1 MKMYAVMVIC
11 MFCFLGCGG
20 GGGGSGS
27 GSVDN
32 PVSGGD
38 GGGSV
43 DTPVEKKLVSISVVP
58 ADNVLAVGLQKQF
71 TATGTY
77 SDGEEKDLTAVVT
90 WKSSDS
96 SVATVSNDA
105 GSKGLVN
112 VLATSAQRVVV
123 TATLDTVSGT
133 THLTVPVIKLDAIA
147 VTPANPT
154 LAAGTTLDLKATG
167 TYSDGTT
174 SDITG
179 TVQWKS
185 AEASVATVAAPGKV
199 TGVAVGTSLVSA
211 TLGTVTGSTA
221 LTVTSAA
228 LQSVSIAAN
237 STSLAAGTKQ
247 QFTATGLFS
256 DGSSQVLTTAVTWIS
271 STPSVA
277 TITPDGMATAVAVG
291 TATISAVY
299 QNVSYD
305 TVLTI
310 TGATLQSI
318 AITPGLTELAAGS
331 TRQMNVIATYSDS
344 STQNVSLSATWST
357 SAPAIAA
364 ISQDGI
370 LMAMDAGSASITA
383 TFAGLS
389 ASRNVTVTPAV
400 VSGRWIGTYR
410 ILAEPP
416 PKDPS
421 QIGTYSFSFD
431 FTQNGSDITG
441 TTTLRGIANGELTGK
456 IIGRRIEFKFTY
468 LSPIS
473 SVLMENLGSLE
484 ITDAAMIGSVM
495 ENYLTGF
502 NCSYYFSVTKQP

>member
-32 PVSGGD
+32 PVSGGG

-77 SDGEEKDLTAVVT
+77 SDGEEKDLTAEVI

-96 SVATVSNDA
+96 RVATVSNDA

-123 TATLDTVSGT
+123 TATLDAVSGT
-133 THLTVPVIKLDAIA
+133 THLTVPVIELVTIA

-154 LAAGTTLDLKATG
+154 LAAGTSVDLTATG

-179 TVQWKS
+179 AVQWKS
-185 AEASVATVAAPGKV
+185 AEIPVATVAATGRV
-199 TGVAVGTSLVSA
+199 SGVAVGISLVSA
-211 TLGTVTGSTA
+211 TMGTVTGSTT

-247 QFTATGLFS
+247 QLTATGLFS

-299 QNVSYD
+299 QNVTYD

-318 AITPGLTELAAGS
+318 AITPGLTDLAAGS

-344 STQNVSLSATWST
+344 STQNISSSATWST

-383 TFAGLS
+383 AFAGFS
-389 ASRNVTVTPAV
+389 ASRNITVTPAV
-400 VSGRWIGTYR
+400 VSGRWIGTYT
-410 ILAEPP
+410 INAEPP

-421 QIGTYSFSFD
+421 QIGTYSFIFD

-456 IIGRRIEFKFTY
+456 IIGRRIEFRFTY

-484 ITDAAMIGSVM
+484 ITDAAMVGSAV

-502 NCSYYFSVTKQP
+502 NCSYYFSVTRP

>member
-11 MFCFLGCGG
+11 LLCFFGCGG

-32 PVSGGD
+32 
-38 GGGSV
+38 
-43 DTPVEKKLVSISVVP
+43 PVEKKLVSISVVP

-77 SDGEEKDLTAVVT
+77 SDGEEKDLTTVVT
-90 WKSSDS
+90 WNSSDP

-112 VLATSAQRVVV
+112 VLATSAQRIVV
-123 TATLDTVSGT
+123 TATLDTVSGI
-133 THLTVPVIKLDAIA
+133 THLTVPVIELVTIA

-154 LAAGTTLDLKATG
+154 LAAGTSLDLTATG

-174 SDITG
+174 MNITG
-179 TVQWKS
+179 IVQWKS
-185 AEASVATVAAPGKV
+185 TETSVATVAASGKI

-211 TLGTVTGSTA
+211 TLGTATGSTN
-221 LTVTSAA
+221 LTVTSAV

-256 DGSSQVLTTAVTWIS
+256 DGSNQVLTTAVAWKS

-277 TITPDGMATAVAVG
+277 TITSDGMATAVAVG
-291 TATISAVY
+291 TANISAVY
-299 QNVSYD
+299 QNVTYD
-305 TVLTI
+305 TVLTV
-310 TGATLQSI
+310 TGATVQSL
-318 AITPGLTELAAGS
+318 AITPGITELAAGS
-331 TRQMNVIATYSDS
+331 TRQMDVIATYSDS
-344 STQNVSLSATWST
+344 SIQNVSSSATWST
-357 SAPAIAA
+357 SAPAIATIA
-364 ISQDGI
+364 QDGI
-370 LMAMDAGSASITA
+370 LKAMDVGPASITA

-389 ASRNVTVTPAV
+389 ASRNVTVTSAV
-400 VSGRWIGTYR
+400 VSGRWIGTYT
-410 ILAEPP
+410 INANPP

-456 IIGRRIEFKFTY
+456 IIGRRIEFRFTY

-473 SVLMENLGSLE
+473 SVLMENLGSLV
-484 ITDAAMIGSVM
+484 ITDAAMVGDAV

-502 NCSYYFSVTKQP
+502 NCSYYFSVTRQP